1 MLYIVPIHHVQ
12 CPRSLKCWTP
22 HQRVNEYELFL
33 CRILLY
39 VFWRSDLLWCWI
51 MMLSFIVS
59 NAGGFSSLCLLQDYY
74 RAIIHSTGWLRRL
87 TLMNWIRVKVRF
99 HHPILWL
106 GFSGE
111 IFELSE
117 WCCLIFMHVWLTA
130 YWSWYMHT
138 KGNSVVS
145 SNSLILSDR
154 ALYTEQDGIPVSS
167 YNILLWFVSGLVNSL
182 SCFKRGPDC

>member
-74 RAIIHSTGWLRRL
+74 RAIIHSTGRLQRL
-87 TLMNWIRVKVRF
+87 TLMNWVRVKVRF

-111 IFELSE
+111 IFELS
-117 WCCLIFMHVWLTA
+117 VWFVA
-130 YWSWYMHT
+130 SFSCMFGSQHT
-138 KGNSVVS
+138 GVDTC
-145 SNSLILSDR
+145 ILR
-154 ALYTEQDGIPVSS
+154 AILWWVPIRLYYRIELYTLNRMEYPCPLTTSCSD
-167 YNILLWFVSGLVNSL
+167 LCLV
-182 SCFKRGPDC
+182 